1 MCSRFEGRANVPRC
15 VLPHAVYDYMPSQ
28 RINLQSEL
36 YFRDFII
43 FEVFFRRGA
52 RSTIG
57 RLLHGLCTSG
67 AIATGLTAIA
77 TGLAAAATI
86 LSISA

>member
-1 MCSRFEGRANVPRC
+1 
-15 VLPHAVYDYMPSQ
+15 
-28 RINLQSEL
+28 
-36 YFRDFII
+36 
-43 FEVFFRRGA
+43 VFFRRAVRAGI
-52 RSTIG
+52 IG

>member
-1 MCSRFEGRANVPRC
+1 VRDTSRGLRLHYNADTN
-15 VLPHAVYDYMPSQ
+15 
-28 RINLQSEL
+28 EL
-36 YFRDFII
+36 ICKRGSTIEIYLRTN
-43 FEVFFRRGA
+43 FRRA
-52 RSTIG
+52 RSIIG

>member
-1 MCSRFEGRANVPRC
+1 
-15 VLPHAVYDYMPSQ
+15 
-28 RINLQSEL
+28 
-36 YFRDFII
+36 
-43 FEVFFRRGA
+43 VFFRRAVHA
-52 RSTIG
+52 RSIIG

>member
-1 MCSRFEGRANVPRC
+1 MRDTSRGLRLHDNADINELICNRELSIEIFFAQ
-15 VLPHAVYDYMPSQ
+15 HISAVCA
-28 RINLQSEL
+28 
-36 YFRDFII
+36 
-43 FEVFFRRGA
+43 RGI
-52 RSTIG
+52 IG

>member
-1 MCSRFEGRANVPRC
+1 
-15 VLPHAVYDYMPSQ
+15 MPTK
-28 RINLQSEL
+28 RINLQWSST
-36 YFRDFII
+36 
-43 FEVFFRRGA
+43 FEIYNLRSVFPPRGA
-52 RSTIG
+52 RSIIG

>member
-15 VLPHAVYDYMPSQ
+15 VLPHAVYGYMPTQ
-28 RINLQSEL
+28 RINLLSEL
-36 YFRDFII
+36 FFRDFII
-43 FEVFFRRGA
+43 FVFFRRGA
-52 RSTIG
+52 RSIIG

>member
-1 MCSRFEGRANVPRC
+1 
-15 VLPHAVYDYMPSQ
+15 MPTK
-28 RINLQSEL
+28 RINLQWSST
-36 YFRDFII
+36 
-43 FEVFFRRGA
+43 FEIYNLRSVFPPRA
-52 RSTIG
+52 RSIIG